1 MPIFEYVETKLMEC
15 KSTFSERVNNKF
27 VSIKVRH
34 GGLTELLNIQEN
46 IRNKNLTNCKF
57 NLDELSA
64 LKFAPIV
71 SADVERAFSV
81 YKELLSDRR
90 KLLSESSLEENM
102 IIQFNKRIV
111 CIGEKE

>member
-1 MPIFEYVETKLMEC
+1 MSL
-15 KSTFSERVNNKF
+15 
-27 VSIKVRH
+27 
-34 GGLTELLNIQEN
+34 LTLLQQATVIYLLDIQDI
-46 IRNKNLTNCKF
+46 IRNKNLTNCRF

-71 SADVERAFSV
+71 SADVERVFSV

-102 IIQFNKRIV
+102 TIQFNKRIV
-111 CIGEKE
+111 GLEEKE